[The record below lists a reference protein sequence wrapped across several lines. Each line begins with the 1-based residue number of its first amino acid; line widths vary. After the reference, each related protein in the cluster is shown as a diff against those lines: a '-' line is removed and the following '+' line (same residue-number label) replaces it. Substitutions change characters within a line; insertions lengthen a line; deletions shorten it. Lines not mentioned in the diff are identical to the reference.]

1 MSKHTKHLV
10 EWHPEQR
17 AVKIPGVQPRDPAA
31 TSMFSTHNMM
41 ENYSGVEVTETTALN
56 ISAIWAAVVVISSS
70 LGMLPCEMYKRLS
83 RRAYECEETHA
94 AVSIL
99 DEPNPEMTAPV
110 FKETLQAHALTWG
123 MGYAEIEFTLGGD
136 PMGLWPLTPDRV
148 TPVRVDG
155 RVGYIVKDPGATPK
169 YVPADRM
176 FVIPGFGFDGVRGY
190 NVVRM
195 AQQSFGL
202 TAAAE
207 RFGAASF
214 GNGGV
219 PSGFVSTEHK
229 YSDNAIQQFINDYNK
244 EHRGSGNA
252 GKIGLLHDGMKWN
265 PMSQA
270 PDAMQFLGTR
280 VFQLQE
286 IARWFN
292 IPPHMLRDLERAT
305 FSNIEEQSL
314 NYVIYT
320 LQPWIVKW
328 NAEYKRKLCRPET
341 RKLYFFDH
349 NPDMLLKGKMLD
361 RYKAYAIG
369 RMGGWLSANDVL
381 AKEHEN
387 PLETGQGGD
396 VYLVPT
402 NQTKITDAGPV
413 LPEDPNAGAKP

>member
-1 MSKHTKHLV
+1 
-10 EWHPEQR
+10 
-17 AVKIPGVQPRDPAA
+17 
-31 TSMFSTHNMM
+31 MFTVHSM

-83 RRAYECEETHA
+83 RRAYECEESHA

-136 PMGLWPLTPDRV
+136 PMALWPLTPDRV

-292 IPPHMLRDLERAT
+292 IPPHMLKDLERAT
-305 FSNIEEQSL
+305 FSNIEEMGL
-314 NYVIYT
+314 NYVTYT
-320 LQPWIVKW
+320 LLPWLCKW
-328 NAEYKRKLCRPET
+328 EAEYKRKLVRQET
-341 RKLYFFDH
+341 KRLYFFKHDV
-349 NPDMLLKGKMLD
+349 DELLRGKMLD
-361 RYKAYAIG
+361 RYTAYSIAKN
-369 RMGGWLSANDVL
+369 GGWMSANDIL
-381 AKEHEN
+381 ARERAN
-387 PLETGQGGD
+387 PLPTGSGGNIYTMP
-396 VYLVPT
+396 V
-402 NQTKITDAGPV
+402 NQAAMTDDGPK
-413 LPEDPNAGAKP
+413 LPPEPKGEAK